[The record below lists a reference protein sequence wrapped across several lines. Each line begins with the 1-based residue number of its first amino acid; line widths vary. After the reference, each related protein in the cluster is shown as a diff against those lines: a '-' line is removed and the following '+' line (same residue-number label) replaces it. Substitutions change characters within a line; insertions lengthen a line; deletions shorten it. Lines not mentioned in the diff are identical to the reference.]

1 MGGSWL
7 SLVQTRKRNA
17 SQLTVKLAGPWP
29 RGHLSAPVSTPPP
42 TAPRPDPRPPQ
53 AQRPNPTPYVQRFTG
68 SDGREQPG
76 SGTSPRPRAAGHGG
90 KVTNTRKGPADTS
103 PEEPS
108 LYFLAQARE
117 LATSPPK
124 APVQHISECPACLS
138 NGEAKGLKRRL
149 KLNCLRVPIR
159 KTLLWMCIW
168 SPVIYPITKLHHSPR
183 VLFIIVVL
191 FSYPVV
197 SNSLRP
203 HGLEPAR
210 PPCPSPSPELCPQFM
225 SIRSC
230 DVIQPSHPLMS

>member
-159 KTLLWMCIW
+159 KTLL
-168 SPVIYPITKLHHSPR
+168 
-183 VLFIIVVL
+183 
-191 FSYPVV
+191 
-197 SNSLRP
+197 
-203 HGLEPAR
+203 
-210 PPCPSPSPELCPQFM
+210 
-225 SIRSC
+225 
-230 DVIQPSHPLMS
+230 